1 MRDDNYI
8 MIPFGLRRR
17 LDITPSELLIV
28 ALIYKFTRS
37 GNEWFSA
44 SAGYIAQWVGIA
56 RRNIFARLKALTDR
70 GILIKRIECGLGAQ
84 KKCMYKVNN
93 EIVKCYEIQH

>member
-1 MRDDNYI
+1 MRDENYI

-28 ALIYKFTRS
+28 VLIYKSMAS

-44 SAGYIAQWVGIA
+44 SARYIAQWVGIT
-56 RRNIFARLKALTDR
+56 RRNVYARLKALTDR
-70 GILIKRIECGLGAQ
+70 GILIKRIECGFGAQ
-84 KKCMYKVNN
+84 KKCMYKVNS
-93 EIVKCYEIQH
+93 EIVKCYEI